1 MLKNQLRLNIAS
13 IIMLHGL
20 VTISFFIENL
30 LRYRYFKIK
39 DKSLNTI
46 ACWGGTVLPIV
57 RQSIKKQFKISEN
70 YFLHIS

>member
-46 ACWGGTVLPIV
+46 AC
-57 RQSIKKQFKISEN
+57 
-70 YFLHIS
+70 